1 MPANGSV
8 SKVIMYVQ
16 TVRAVLYVACC
27 SVSELE
33 YCTQF
38 VESDISLHIVY
49 QSKVVRQ
56 RWQSTF
62 KYTDQRF

>member
-33 YCTQF
+33 YITQF
-38 VESDISLHIVY
+38 VKSDISLHV
-49 QSKVVRQ
+49 K
-56 RWQSTF
+56 
-62 KYTDQRF
+62 